1 MRQKVHY
8 TWIGPVNQNGH
19 DVAAVLKMA
28 KQINPDE
35 TQLYFWCLDEYAA
48 EYKKIFENTSVVVKE
63 IQNFLHDKLDNA
75 RTQRMHN
82 LLNKLLY
89 DEGRGVV
96 RDRVTLKE
104 AFVFL
109 LLGLKGGYAL
119 DSNVAPNT
127 DEKINFFDYKTFHM
141 LGIHFPV
148 RQFRDADV
156 GILYSPTNDS
166 SHALAAFDY
175 FMDKIEKIENKK
187 AEIPYEEY
195 KKEVLDVVIDAA
207 FHNCDDLDFWSVQ
220 HLGANFPILL
230 NFSESKRIIK
240 HYANSHGAADRKPIP
255 ALHMAITKDDIDE
268 VKRLLELGA
277 DVNEKT
283 ETEKYVNITPF
294 NVASFYNKT
303 DMIVLLKFYGSDP
316 NILLT
321 QKQNDRLSASFLTD
335 IAGCF
340 MRRSSTPGVTPNTTP
355 NTTPY
360 SDDGIGQ
367 RQDAI
372 SPSAF

>member
-1 MRQKVHY
+1 MKQKVHY

-19 DVAAVLKMA
+19 DIAAVLKMV
-28 KQINPDE
+28 KQINPDV

-75 RTQRMHN
+75 RVQRMHN
-82 LLNKLLY
+82 LLNRLLCKP
-89 DEGRGVV
+89 RGDV

-109 LLGLKGGYAL
+109 LLGLEGGYAL
-119 DSNVAPNT
+119 DSNVAPNI
-127 DEKINFFDYKTFHM
+127 DEQIHFPHYDTFHM

-148 RQFRDADV
+148 KQFRDADV
-156 GILYSPTNDS
+156 GILYSPPDNS
-166 SHALAAFDY
+166 SHTLVAFDY
-175 FMDKIEKIENKK
+175 FVDQIEKIENKK
-187 AEIPYEEY
+187 AKIPYEEY

-207 FHNCDDLDFWSVQ
+207 FHNRDDLEFWSVQ
-220 HLGANFPILL
+220 HLGGNFPIVL

-255 ALHMAITKDDIDE
+255 TLHMAITKDDIDE
-268 VKRLLELGA
+268 VKRLLALGV

-283 ETEKYVNITPF
+283 ETEKYVNITPLH
-294 NVASFYNKT
+294 VASFYNKT
-303 DMIVLLKFYGSDP
+303 DMEILLKSYGADLNSP
-316 NILLT
+316 LT
-321 QKQNDRLSASFLTD
+321 QKQNDSLSTFSL
-335 IAGCF
+335 IELSVF
-340 MRRSSTPGVTPNTTP
+340 MRRSSTPGVTPD
-355 NTTPY
+355 TTPY
-360 SDDGIGQ
+360 SDDGMGR

-372 SPSAF
+372 SPSTF